1 MHDIYTSWK
10 QEPCLWLTSSK
21 IFLNVL
27 FTLKKSSG
35 FCPYSREKRLAWR
48 DAMRLCLVP
57 CVEDISS
64 EGGVMHPGEI
74 MGDGD
79 CGRACVDSGLS
90 CLVRPASPPLWDA
103 TTGEEVNSMSNDGR
117 SSGHIEW
124 NNGVITVPW
133 DTLGRISGLLHL
145 EGHLFARS
153 HTHCREGVWI
163 EERTWMKAEAGR
175 ERVWVW
181 SREGGESEK
190 TCLGE
195 WRMQCGDPWEMRLET
210 QALLP
215 IRELGSLRRW

>member
-133 DTLGRISGLLHL
+133 DTLGRISGLHL
-145 EGHLFARS
+145 EGHLFAKEPHSLQGRCLDWGKNMNESRS
-153 HTHCREGVWI
+153 RKRKGVSV
-163 EERTWMKAEAGR
+163 ESGGR
-175 ERVWVW
+175 
-181 SREGGESEK
+181 
-190 TCLGE
+190 GE
-195 WRMQCGDPWEMRLET
+195 WEDLPGRMKNVVRGSVGNE
-210 QALLP
+210 
-215 IRELGSLRRW
+215 IRNTGPVTNQGTGKP